1 MSNLENQYEMVLE
14 QNNMQT
20 SNNSNIEIIIAQP
33 MIEDYT
39 LEDDDYK
46 DIIRYTRDIEI
57 DEIDDADFKDE
68 KQKLSL
74 KDEFNKLDFRKKLKI
89 IEDEKNL
96 SLFFVNELNIR
107 FDEVYEKDQ
116 LIRHLAVVLE
126 NKKYPHLTSIDEI
139 IIKYFNTNTNNII
152 SDNKITVII
161 SVIENNSS
169 RKSIQSCKELIKGI
183 NDAQPKYFFDI
194 GGKRVDNFEKQK
206 KDAIYYSIKK
216 VKDILDLFTKNR
228 WFEPFDLLIHDV
240 NDIIE
245 SISKYPDIKTEI
257 DKVLKSLVEYYIF
270 VIKNKNVI
278 YSFTENFCES
288 STIFKLLS
296 TYHSSNEFKYKVF
309 NEVDNLKF
317 FPYDTVKKLLS
328 DNHQF
333 NGLKERCI
341 DYICEAYQNIK
352 HQNSKPIIRD
362 CIQEF
367 IIDEIQDTELR
378 KKAFKNFLA
387 IIPEKDKKKE
397 FMSTIVNKLLE
408 SSRNLTTKKECIVCK
423 NQKTV
428 YSLNLALKIYRL
440 VRNNQDQD
448 FIDKKNELVAML
460 KEKIYTDDSQ
470 ISKEKRDEIFDLFIE
485 NAVTNGKK
493 DIKKLKK
500 LTKECIELLVNTQKD
515 RDCHCVFCN
524 SNADSY
530 TVNNSI
536 RILELFSRIDNNIAK
551 EFSDISDFLDGNISK
566 FIFHRIYGIDR
577 TMREK
582 YFDITTEKMDF
593 DKLVDY
599 SKTIIN
605 DSISSKI
612 TNNSV
617 CIFCDDGKD
626 VNKSVDSILNFYTLF
641 SKATNSNDDE
651 IIDIKNTLKE
661 MLIYAITDVC
671 NYNEKKSILDKVSSD
686 LNFEEFINFI
696 NQIVKN
702 ILNNKD

>member
-1 MSNLENQYEMVLE
+1 MSNLENQYEIVPE
-14 QNNMQT
+14 QNNMQI

-39 LEDDDYK
+39 LEDNDYK

-57 DEIDDADFKDE
+57 DDIDDEDFKTE
-68 KQKLSL
+68 QQKIGL
-74 KDEFNKLDFRKKLKI
+74 KNELDKLDFWKKLKI
-89 IEDEKNL
+89 IEDEKNIAL
-96 SLFFVNELNIR
+96 HFINELNIN
-107 FDEVYEKDQ
+107 FNKVSEKDQ
-116 LIRHLAVVLE
+116 IIRHLAIILE
-126 NKKYPHLTSIDEI
+126 NKKYPHLTNIDEI

-152 SDNKITVII
+152 SDNKITVIMNI
-161 SVIENNSS
+161 IKNNSS
-169 RKSIQSCKELIKGI
+169 IDSIQTCKEIIKLIDGAKSS
-183 NDAQPKYFFDI
+183 YFFDLNN
-194 GGKRVDNFEKQK
+194 KRLDNFEKQK
-206 KDAIYYSIKK
+206 KESIYYSIKK

-228 WFEPFDLLIHDV
+228 WVAPFDNIIRDV
-240 NDIIE
+240 KDIIE
-245 SISKYPDIKTEI
+245 SILQYPDTKTEI

-270 VIKNKNVI
+270 VIKNKNEL
-278 YSFTENFCES
+278 YSLSENFCES
-288 STIFKLLS
+288 STIFELLS
-296 TYHSSNEFKYKVF
+296 AHHSSDEFKYKVF

-341 DYICEAYQNIK
+341 DYICEAYKSIK
-352 HQNSKPIIRD
+352 HQNSKPMIRN
-362 CIQEF
+362 CIQDF
-367 IIDEIQDTELR
+367 IIDVTQDTELR
-378 KKAFKNFLA
+378 NKAYKNFLA
-387 IIPEKDKKKE
+387 IIPEEDKKRE
-397 FMSTIVNKLLE
+397 FMITIVPELLKTC
-408 SSRNLTTKKECIVCK
+408 RNLTTKKECIVCK

-428 YSLNLALKIYRL
+428 DSLNLALKIYRRI
-440 VRNNQDQD
+440 RNNQDQD

-485 NAVTNGKK
+485 NTVTNGKK

-500 LTKECIELLVNTQKD
+500 LTKECIEQLVNTQKD
-515 RDCHCVFCN
+515 HDCHCVFCN

-551 EFSDISDFLDGNISK
+551 EFSDIYDFLDGNISK
-566 FIFHRIYGIDR
+566 FIFHRTYGIDR
-577 TMREK
+577 AMREK

-605 DSISSKI
+605 DSISSKVA
-612 TNNSV
+612 NNSV
-617 CIFCDDGKD
+617 CVFCDDGKD
-626 VNKSVDSILNFYTLF
+626 INKSVYSILNFYTLF
-641 SKATNSNDDE
+641 SKATNCNDDE

-671 NYNEKKSILDKVSSD
+671 NDKEKKSILDKVPSD
-686 LNFEEFINFI
+686 LNFEEFTNFT

-702 ILNNKD
+702 VLNV